1 MGRTI
6 QLIRGTTEQNDN
18 YVGPAGSLTYDTQRK
33 SIRVHD
39 GSSGGARNNSNSRN
53 DS

>member
-18 YVGPAGSLTYDTQRK
+18 YIGPAGSITYDTPPTP
-33 SIRVHD
+33 IRVHD
-39 GSSGGARNNSNSRN
+39 GSSGGGQK
-53 DS
+53 